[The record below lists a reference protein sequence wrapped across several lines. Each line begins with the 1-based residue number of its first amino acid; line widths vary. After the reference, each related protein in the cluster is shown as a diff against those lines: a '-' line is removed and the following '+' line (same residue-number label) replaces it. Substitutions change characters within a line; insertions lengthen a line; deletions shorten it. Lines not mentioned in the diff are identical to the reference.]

1 MPRGSTPVQAFAL
14 FMALTNAAAFRFA
27 SYPLLFSH
35 SGTSS
40 ALLDSVPRA
49 YLANPVSHAS
59 SARLHTCLRVR
70 TPALGL
76 RSMGAFSRRRGMWFS
91 TLNALA
97 GGKQKV
103 VFLGTPEVAAQSLR
117 AIIEASRQPDS
128 EFEVTAVVSNPPAK
142 QGRKKQLQSSPV
154 HLAGEEA
161 GIPVFTPVG
170 LLKKHEG

>member
-1 MPRGSTPVQAFAL
+1 
-14 FMALTNAAAFRFA
+14 
-27 SYPLLFSH
+27 
-35 SGTSS
+35 
-40 ALLDSVPRA
+40 
-49 YLANPVSHAS
+49 
-59 SARLHTCLRVR
+59 
-70 TPALGL
+70 
-76 RSMGAFSRRRGMWFS
+76 
-91 TLNALA
+91 LA